1 MAIPAYMW
9 LKDDGGA
16 DIKGSVTVQGR
27 EGSIEMT
34 AFDHEVAIETDA
46 NTGKIKSTRIH
57 KPYKFVKE
65 TDASTPYLYKAA
77 SSGQTLKSAE
87 IRLYQ
92 IDDAG
97 KEKEYFN
104 VKLDGV
110 KVVAVRPK
118 MHDIKDPNHEKH
130 NHLEEVELRYE
141 TITWLY
147 KDGNIMHK
155 DTWTERS

>member
-1 MAIPAYMW
+1 MAIPSYMW

-27 EGSIEMT
+27 EGSIEIT
-34 AFDHEVAIETDA
+34 QFNHDLHIPTDD
-46 NTGKIKSTRIH
+46 NTGKLTGTRVHAPIKLI
-57 KPYKFVKE
+57 KE
-65 TDASTPYLYKAA
+65 TDASTPYLYKAVT
-77 SSGQTLKSAE
+77 SGQTLKSAE
-87 IRLYQ
+87 IKWYK

-104 VKLDGV
+104 TKLENV

-118 MHDIKDPNHEKH
+118 MLDIKIPDFEKH

-141 TITWLY
+141 TITWSY
-147 KDGNIMHK
+147 KDGNIIHK
-155 DTWTERS
+155 DTWNERS